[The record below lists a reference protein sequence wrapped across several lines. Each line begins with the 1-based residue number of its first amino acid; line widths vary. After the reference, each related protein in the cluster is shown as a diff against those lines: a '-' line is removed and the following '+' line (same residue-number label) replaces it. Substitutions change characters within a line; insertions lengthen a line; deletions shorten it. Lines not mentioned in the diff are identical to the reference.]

1 MSNVTNFGPFR
12 RADSSSARHG
22 ARRDSATRRLSLIS
36 RDETPRRALLSALG
50 YLFVFAVTAAGML
63 LFSGCGSRE
72 ANISALSREHRKGVD
87 QALSDGVTLRKPF
100 DGQGDHYYVCP
111 WPRTVKVS
119 IEHESVVVRCDG
131 YSLWAK
137 KP

>member
-12 RADSSSARHG
+12 WADDVGSAGTVKSPPQGSACQRAAEPTFLRVL
-22 ARRDSATRRLSLIS
+22 R
-36 RDETPRRALLSALG
+36 SALG
-50 YLFVFAVTAAGML
+50 YLFVFSVAAAGML

-72 ANISALSREHRKGVD
+72 ANVSALSREHRKGVD
-87 QALSDGVTLRKPF
+87 QALSDGVTLRQPF

-111 WPRTVKVS
+111 WPRTVKVR